1 MIFPECR
8 STDPKERMIQMNE
21 NTWNLDDDILSAGQN
36 AADIGEPA
44 SHIEAEASQ
53 LAAAIIETQSEATEL
68 SEETVSI
75 VLEAAPAAA
84 PAAAPEAQFKM
95 KDSVPVKAASEA
107 SENKGT
113 GKGWH
118 GKFKNI
124 LAGFLAGVVFTAS
137 VSAASIGGFLAVS
150 RDGLPWNQGVQTAE
164 TAAAASDAQSPSN
177 VTNSSGSRKAITAAL
192 GTGTLTIPEIAEKT
206 KNSVVGISTETMYG
220 TSTGTGIIYSAD
232 GTIITNAHVI
242 SGGRKITVTLADGT
256 TYDAVITGSDTKS
269 DLAVIRI
276 KATGLLPATFGNS
289 NNLVVGETAVAIG
302 NPLGLEFAGSVTAGV
317 ISALNR
323 EVDVDGRYMTLVQ
336 TDAAINPGNSGGP
349 LLNNKGEVVGIN
361 SVKVSTEDTEGL
373 GFAIPIS
380 NALPIIQELIANGQV
395 TGRPSIGISGEE
407 LSAQAAS
414 YYNVPQG
421 FLVRTVTSGSG
432 AEAGG
437 LQAGDIIIAF
447 NGVTVK
453 TQSELNREK
462 DRCAAGDTATI
473 RVYRT
478 TTSKEIDLKIVLSE
492 AVG

>member
-1 MIFPECR
+1 
-8 STDPKERMIQMNE
+8 MNE
-21 NTWNLDDDILSAGQN
+21 NTWNHDDDTLSASQN
-36 AADIGEPA
+36 PSGTGEPA
-44 SHIEAEASQ
+44 AYIEAEASQ
-53 LAAAIIETQSEATEL
+53 LAAEIIETQLAAPEL
-68 SEETVSI
+68 SEEAGGIAS
-75 VLEAAPAAA
+75 E
-84 PAAAPEAQFKM
+84 AAPEAEAETRFMMQ
-95 KDSVPVKAASEA
+95 DPLPGEAPSEA
-107 SENKGT
+107 SASKASGI
-113 GKGWH
+113 GRH
-118 GKFKNI
+118 GKFKTI
-124 LAGFLAGVVFTAS
+124 LAGFLAGIVFTAS
-137 VSAASIGGFLAVS
+137 VSAASIGGYLAVS
-150 RDGLPWNQGVQTAE
+150 RGALPWSQGVQTAQTME
-164 TAAAASDAQSPSN
+164 TSPDASDAQSPST
-177 VTNSSGSRKAITAAL
+177 VTNSSSSRKAITAAL

-220 TSTGTGIIYSAD
+220 TSTGTGIIYSAE

-269 DLAVIRI
+269 DLAVIKI
-276 KATGLLPATFGNS
+276 KASGLLPATFGNS

-323 EVDVDGRYMTLVQ
+323 EVDVDGRYMTLIQ

-473 RVYRT
+473 RVHRT

>member
-1 MIFPECR
+1 MFPER
-8 STDPKERMIQMNE
+8 RNKDPKERMIQMSE
-21 NTWNLDDDILSAGQN
+21 NTRNYDDDILSAGQN
-36 AADIGEPA
+36 VADSGEPT
-44 SHIEAEASQ
+44 SYIEEEASK
-53 LAAAIIETQSEATEL
+53 LAAEIIETKSE
-68 SEETVSI
+68 I
-75 VLEAAPAAA
+75 PDKAP
-84 PAAAPEAQFKM
+84 
-95 KDSVPVKAASEA
+95 SEA
-107 SENKGT
+107 SENKAT
-113 GKGWH
+113 GIGRH
-118 GKFKNI
+118 GKFKTI

-137 VSAASIGGFLAVS
+137 VSAASISGYLAVS
-150 RDGLPWNQGVQTAE
+150 RGGLPWYQGVQTTQTME
-164 TAAAASDAQSPSN
+164 TSPDASGTQSPSN
-177 VTNSSGSRKAITAAL
+177 STNSSGSRKAITAAL

-206 KNSVVGISTETMYG
+206 KNSVVGISSETMYG
-220 TSTGTGIIYSAD
+220 TATGTGIIYSAE

-256 TYDAVITGSDTKS
+256 TYDAAITGSDTKS
-269 DLAVIRI
+269 DLAVIKI

-323 EVDVDGRYMTLVQ
+323 EVDVDGRYMTLIQ

-478 TTSKEIDLKIVLSE
+478 TTSTEIDLRIVLSE